1 MKLGGSE
8 YTAKSKLYT
17 RAHSWAKITP
27 QGHVKI
33 GLTDYICVCKH
44 LKEITHVWTE
54 FVGKRVRRMEPFGVV
69 ETWNFL
75 LDICAPVSGR
85 LKRINRRIIANP
97 YIISQDPH
105 GAGWVAEIK
114 PTNLED
120 DVENLLS
127 FMEYERYCGKVCL
140 VCPKKSCTLLINL
153 KTARKAPRI

>member
-8 YTAKSKLYT
+8 YTVKSRLYT

-27 QGHVKI
+27 QGHVKV

-54 FVGKRVRRMEPFGVV
+54 SVGKRVRRMEPFGVV

-97 YIISQDPH
+97 SIMSQDPH

-127 FMEYERYCGKVCL
+127 FMEYEIYCSKVCL

>member
-27 QGHVKI
+27 KGHVKI

-44 LKEITHVWTE
+44 LKEITHVWIE
-54 FVGKRVRRMEPFGVV
+54 SAGKRVRRMEPFGVV
-69 ETWNFL
+69 ETWNSL

-85 LKRINRRIIANP
+85 LKRINRRIITNP
-97 YIISQDPH
+97 SIMSQDPH